1 MIGALAGD
9 TIGSVYEFH
18 NTKDYNFPL
27 FQDNSIYTDD
37 SIMTMAVAYWL
48 LSDADHTYQKLEDT
62 LVKFGRG
69 FPNPMGGYG
78 GGFAAWLFHPETLY
92 PFDDKYGPAPYESTT
107 GRHPYG
113 SWGNGSAMRVCAVG
127 WCFDSLE
134 ETERMAKMSAEVTHN
149 HPEGIKGAQAT
160 AAAIF
165 LARTGKTKDQ
175 IRDYIEQ
182 TYGYDLHKT
191 WEEWHYAYHWEDS
204 CQGTVPQAIIA
215 FLDSTDFEDAIRKA
229 VSMGGD
235 SDTLACITGAI
246 AEAYYDGVPDE
257 IAERVM
263 RNVPK
268 VFNIIL
274 DTMKK
279 KTSYGNP
286 GRITSKNYASFLGLP
301 IAAFSIAS
309 AGAMGDPCGVIIITT
324 TGKTFRTNYWYQ
336 IKEEELNQI
345 LPPHDAETGGW
356 HKEPMGFGNMLYVR
370 EPLWEDVNKEAL
382 SIIHQNEEEGDHA
395 LLYNVWKR
403 ATLNVLRKGFK
414 SQQ

>member
-1 MIGALAGD
+1 
-9 TIGSVYEFH
+9 
-18 NTKDYNFPL
+18 
-27 FQDNSIYTDD
+27 
-37 SIMTMAVAYWL
+37 
-48 LSDADHTYQKLEDT
+48 
-62 LVKFGRG
+62 
-69 FPNPMGGYG
+69 MGGYG
-78 GGFAAWLFHPETLY
+78 GGFAAWLFHPEKLY
-92 PFDDKYGPAPYESTT
+92 PFDDKYGAAPYESTT

-113 SWGNGSAMRVCAVG
+113 SWGNGSAMRVTAVG

-134 ETERMAKMSAEVTHN
+134 ETERIAKMTAEITHN

-175 IRDYIEQ
+175 IRDYIEH

-191 WEEWHYAYHWEDS
+191 WEDWHYAYHWEDS

-309 AGAMGDPCGVIIITT
+309 AGAMGDPCGVIIVTT

-382 SIIHQNEEEGDHA
+382 SIIHQREEEGDHA